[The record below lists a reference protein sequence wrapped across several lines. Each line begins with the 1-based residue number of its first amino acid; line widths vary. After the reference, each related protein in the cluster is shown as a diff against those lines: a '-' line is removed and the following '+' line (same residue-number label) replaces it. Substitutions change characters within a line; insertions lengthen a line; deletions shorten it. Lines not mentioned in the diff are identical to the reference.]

1 MRRQLSPIVASVPGG
16 AYLSRNCVAGLEK
29 LALEAVAR
37 ARAEADRRQRV
48 AGAGG
53 DPALPRAG
61 TRASSAAHIS
71 PAQSSYPTS
80 EG

>member
-1 MRRQLSPIVASVPGG
+1 VDAGLTDSV
-16 AYLSRNCVAGLEK
+16 LEK